1 MQFLEN
7 IFKKKPKVTYSQLVL
22 NTSLQLFELYGIDK
36 PTDLQMF
43 KSFTFLCACGKIYL
57 KLKDKDSE
65 FKIKELIRQ
74 CDESMSIL
82 NVTIDEL
89 IDTNY
94 FSMAKELV
102 EKYGTSVFK
111 AIMFDLTFESPP
123 PPPNSRRKGAR
134 NLEKFLIEK
143 MNGPFGFPAIAGI
156 VVIDGILGQ
165 DKSKEFFPDVVLE
178 MRNFI
183 STLLEI

>member
-43 KSFTFLCACGKIYL
+43 KSFTLLCICGAVYL
-57 KLKDKDSE
+57 NLKDKNSE
-65 FKIKELIRQ
+65 LKIKELIRQ
-74 CDESMSIL
+74 CDDSMSFL
-82 NVTIDEL
+82 KVSIDDL
-89 IDTNY
+89 IDNSY
-94 FSMAKELV
+94 YSLEKDSLAKKWI
-102 EKYGTSVFK
+102 EKYNKTVFMAYYIELAVPAK
-111 AIMFDLTFESPP
+111 T
-123 PPPNSRRKGAR
+123 GR
-134 NLEKFLIEK
+134 NIKKILIEK